1 MKYEVRRGHSISYP
15 DGGERGLAG
24 YVIDSDKK
32 YERETV
38 AKFAACLRR
47 VDRSVPASPVDLD
60 RLMGAAPAAEG
71 TPATAAEDTP
81 APAPKKKAK
90 KKAKKKGIIN
100 KLRGSTESD

>member
-15 DGGERGLAG
+15 DGGERGLEG
-24 YVIDSDKK
+24 YVIDGDKP

-38 AKFAACLRR
+38 AKFANALRG
-47 VDRSVPASPVDLD
+47 VDRSAPVSPVDLS
-60 RLMGAAPAAEG
+60 RLAGEP
-71 TPATAAEDTP
+71 PVSEDKP